1 MLAGHCWGGF
11 DAAGGAEPLGGL
23 PAGLHAK
30 GFPSGA
36 QHVPVMEP
44 RSVVKLHCIPL
55 LEPSQAWIASGGGAR
70 CCPGSPGG
78 CDIAAAAASAAACA
92 KKDLYLSGSAA
103 ASEANEAGFKIAH
116 AQNPVDRAL
125 AQFAGQVEHGLGGV
139 P

>member
-78 CDIAAAAASAAACA
+78 CDIAGRKPATHKSVVRITG
-92 KKDLYLSGSAA
+92 L
-103 ASEANEAGFKIAH
+103 
-116 AQNPVDRAL
+116 VDRMGHL
-125 AQFAGQVEHGLGGV
+125 LISGCGGFAPIAGE
-139 P
+139 